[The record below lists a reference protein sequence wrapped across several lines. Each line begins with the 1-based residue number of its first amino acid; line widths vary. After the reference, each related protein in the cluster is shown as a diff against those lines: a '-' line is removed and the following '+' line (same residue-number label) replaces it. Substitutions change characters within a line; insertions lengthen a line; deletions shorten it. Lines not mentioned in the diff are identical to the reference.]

1 MNIIKPKEKAHNEY
15 CPMCRT
21 KMEAGKIKRFSDTKI
36 KCPKCDHTA
45 VMEAEKTEAL
55 TPREQEIYNMLIDG
69 KTPKEIAYEL
79 DITYNTVA
87 AHQKSIYH
95 KLDVQNINEFL
106 TKFRPA
112 GHISVF
118 PAVEQQHQRSKKS
131 LFSAISSLLKRTKK
145 ANFINWYKIGDEY
158 STYNVKIEK
167 EEIDGQLE
175 ECVTIFGTMSGY
187 EYAFAGATSCIF
199 PSTLKDMWK
208 MKMFSF
214 KALGDGNKYI
224 TSFPTVETTEGN
236 RFNYVFSTVKDQI
249 ITVNI
254 NIPDDL
260 VRISNSEDKIKF
272 VQKNIYQFNIHALN
286 PGSYSLKFWDIRTS
300 R

>member
-1 MNIIKPKEKAHNEY
+1 
-15 CPMCRT
+15 
-21 KMEAGKIKRFSDTKI
+21 METQQ
-36 KCPKCDHTA
+36 
-45 VMEAEKTEAL
+45 AETVKKTETL

-79 DITYNTVA
+79 DITYNTIA
-87 AHQKSIYH
+87 AHQKSMYR

-112 GHISVF
+112 GHVSVF
-118 PAVEQQHQRSKKS
+118 PAVEQQKQNRKS
-131 LFSAISSLLKRTKK
+131 LFSKISSLFKKTKK
-145 ANFINWYKIGDEY
+145 AYFINWYKIGDEY

-187 EYAFAGATSCIF
+187 EYAFAGAASIIF
-199 PSTLKDMWK
+199 PFTLKEMWK
-208 MKMFSF
+208 MKAFSF

-224 TSFPTVETTEGN
+224 ASFPTVETTEGN
-236 RFNYVFSTVKDQI
+236 RFNYVFSTVKDETV
-249 ITVNI
+249 TVNI
-254 NIPDDL
+254 NIPGDL
-260 VRISNSEDKIKF
+260 VRISDSEDKIKF
-272 VQKNIYQFNIHALN
+272 IQKNIFQFNIHALN
-286 PGSYSLKFWDIRTS
+286 PGPYSLKFWDIRTS